1 MSFSIREPRTRVSI
15 SERITL
21 GIRKYYPDWL
31 ILLDV
36 ILIQST
42 LPRTESG
49 VKVPTLAAKSAARMG
64 HPRDFFRT
72 GRWNGA
78 STICLFLWRY
88 FPYQRRRPPPGSRG
102 GENHCRC

>member
-1 MSFSIREPRTRVSI
+1 MSFSIREPRTRVSV
-15 SERITL
+15 SERITI

-42 LPRTESG
+42 LPLTESG

-64 HPRDFFRT
+64 TLEISLEQGGGTALPRFAFFF
-72 GRWNGA
+72 GDIFHISDVGA
-78 STICLFLWRY
+78 RLG
-88 FPYQRRRPPPGSRG
+88 QDVV
-102 GENHCRC
+102 